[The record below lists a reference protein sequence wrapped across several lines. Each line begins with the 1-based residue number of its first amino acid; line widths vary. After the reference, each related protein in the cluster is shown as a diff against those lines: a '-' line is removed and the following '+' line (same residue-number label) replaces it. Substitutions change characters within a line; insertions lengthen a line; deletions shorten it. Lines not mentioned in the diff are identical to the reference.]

1 MEIQRVCSFFLSKF
15 EVSCAP
21 EARCGASHFQDMG
34 SIRYQS
40 CCQILTPIIFAENL
54 RFYLV
59 ALDFQLSYLK

>member
-15 EVSCAP
+15 EVSCAL
-21 EARCGASHFQDMG
+21 EAHCGASDVQDTG

-54 RFYLV
+54 RFYLA
-59 ALDFQLSYLK
+59 ALDFQLSYLR